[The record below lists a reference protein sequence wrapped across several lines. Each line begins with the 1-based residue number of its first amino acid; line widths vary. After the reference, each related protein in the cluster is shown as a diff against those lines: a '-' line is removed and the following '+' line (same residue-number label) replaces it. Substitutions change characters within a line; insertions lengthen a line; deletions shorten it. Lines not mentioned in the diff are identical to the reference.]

1 MKCAPACR
9 FFVGHS
15 QIKLYFLGLAWLLGV
30 LVCAAWWVL
39 AVRSDWRA
47 MLVLAAVALSSIV
60 VAWAASQST
69 QGQLRWD
76 GKEWWFEPAQPDLR
90 LKSEHL
96 CTPTIHL
103 DLQFFMLISLQTSLQ
118 IEGANKV
125 WLWAD
130 RAADFKGWHGMRCAL
145 YAAVA
150 PVDDVAQPKIARNA
164 RRLSQ

>member
-1 MKCAPACR
+1 MKRAPACR
-9 FFVGHS
+9 FFVGRS
-15 QIKLYFLGLAWLLGV
+15 RIKLYFLGLAWLLGT

-39 AVRSDWRA
+39 AVRSDWRT

-60 VAWAASQST
+60 VAWAASRST

-76 GKEWWFEPAQPDLR
+76 GKEWWFERAQPDFR
-90 LKSEHL
+90 LKSEQQ
-96 CTPTIHL
+96 CTPTVHL
-103 DLQFFMLISLQTSLQ
+103 DLQFFMLLSLQTD
-118 IEGANKV
+118 GANKV

-130 RAADFKGWHGMRCAL
+130 RATESKGWHGMRCAL

-150 PVDDVAQPKIARNA
+150 PADDVAASKIARNV